1 MSRENKLAL
10 IIGFGLVLFVG
21 VLISDHLSEAN
32 RLVTA
37 DLARAIDPL
46 VDEDEDTPLVEFGPV
61 GPRLAGPEDH
71 PTALPTKSTHPL
83 HVVEEGETLRTIARS
98 WYGDD
103 SMAITLAAHNN
114 LPDPDRLVPGTR
126 LLMPT
131 SPPGDVAEL
140 TITMGQPAPITP
152 PAAIAED
159 EPDSLEVY
167 TVKPGDT
174 LSQLAQKL
182 LGSSRDTGRLFEM
195 NRDVIGNIDA
205 LQVGMELRYPRSSS

>member
-83 HVVEEGETLRTIARS
+83 HVVEEGETL
-98 WYGDD
+98 
-103 SMAITLAAHNN
+103 H
-114 LPDPDRLVPGTR
+114 
-126 LLMPT
+126 
-131 SPPGDVAEL
+131 
-140 TITMGQPAPITP
+140 
-152 PAAIAED
+152 
-159 EPDSLEVY
+159 
-167 TVKPGDT
+167 
-174 LSQLAQKL
+174 
-182 LGSSRDTGRLFEM
+182 GR
-195 NRDVIGNIDA
+195 
-205 LQVGMELRYPRSSS
+205 YK